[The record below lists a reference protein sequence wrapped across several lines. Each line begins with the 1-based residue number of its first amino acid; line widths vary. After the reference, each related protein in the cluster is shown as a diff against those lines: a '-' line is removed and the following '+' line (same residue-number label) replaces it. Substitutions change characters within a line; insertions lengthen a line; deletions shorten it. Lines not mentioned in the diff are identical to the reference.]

1 MSAIKCRQRQQVDN
15 AQVDT
20 QKGNKGNQ
28 RQHALFRHLT
38 GHLRHTDRTGHLSRS
53 LTGNNLVQTIQHG
66 NDNIFGIDAALF
78 NRAEKAKADL
88 VELGA
93 DAD

>member
-1 MSAIKCRQRQQVDN
+1 MSAVQSRQRQQVDN
-15 AQVDT
+15 AQIDA

-53 LTGNNLVQTIQHG
+53 LTGNNLVQAVQHR
-66 NDNIFGIDAALF
+66 NDNIFCIDAAFF

-88 VELGA
+88 VELRA